1 MWSLPDA
8 EDLAADVRRL
18 FEELE
23 RAGHSPHSGSS
34 LHAPPL
40 DVVETAEAVDVV
52 IDLPGVVASEVRL
65 VFKESTLILA
75 GEKHP
80 PGGVRDG
87 SAFHLVERSFG
98 RFARVVRLE
107 HAVDTSKARATLR
120 AGVLRVVVPL
130 LADRRGREIVVPIDT
145 SSS

>member
-1 MWSLPDA
+1 
-8 EDLAADVRRL
+8 
-18 FEELE
+18 
-23 RAGHSPHSGSS
+23 

-40 DVVETAEAVDVV
+40 DVIETAEAIDVV
-52 IDLPGVVASEVRL
+52 VDLPGVDASEIRL
-65 VFKESTLILA
+65 VFKENTLLLA

-87 SAFHLVERSFG
+87 AAFHLVERNFG

-107 HAVDTSKARATLR
+107 RAVDTAKARATLR

-130 LADRRGREIVVPIDT
+130 VVDRRGREITVPIEVFP
-145 SSS
+145 S